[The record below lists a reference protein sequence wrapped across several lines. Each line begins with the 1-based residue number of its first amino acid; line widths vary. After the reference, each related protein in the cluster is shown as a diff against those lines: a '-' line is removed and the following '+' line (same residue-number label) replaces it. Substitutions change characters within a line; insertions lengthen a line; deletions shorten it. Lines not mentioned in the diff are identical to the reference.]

1 MEKRSFAEEMEFRKD
16 CQALIEAVNDTA
28 GMDPEVA
35 EENKSMLLDL
45 ICQALDINLEG
56 V

>member
-1 MEKRSFAEEMEFRKD
+1 MIQK
-16 CQALIEAVNDTA
+16 AVNDTE

-35 EENKSMLLDL
+35 EENKRMLLSL